1 MSTTTSSTIIVDDD
15 ATSRLLPAR
24 TFHDT
29 GPGGLALGRSSLTKY
44 EITRV
49 YGVRLE
55 QLSRGGIPL
64 VPFSPALRTIED
76 VVREELLQ
84 KKLPYLI
91 ERPFPTGTRTYR
103 LRYMNYDNVT
113 YDPNGM

>member
-1 MSTTTSSTIIVDDD
+1 MSSPASSIRVEGDV
-15 ATSRLLPAR
+15 ASSLLPAR

-29 GPGGLALGRSSLTKY
+29 GPGGLAIGRSSLTKY

-64 VPFSPALRTIED
+64 VPFTSALRTIED
-76 VVREELLQ
+76 VVREELRQ